1 VARRKIAPAS
11 GESHTDE
18 RWVVSYADM
27 VTVLMCLFIV
37 LYAMSTVDQNK
48 FNALK
53 NSLATGFGVTETQ
66 TVDSAEGT
74 IVPKE
79 LVNKKGQAFTA
90 AAAAAQA
97 KQLDTVLKG
106 ELEAALKH
114 ADLASKAQVTVS
126 SRGVTIGLVGSA
138 TYFEGNSA
146 TLRAKAVQVLTAIA
160 PPLADRDRVVTV
172 EGHADPHGSPGQFG
186 TDWNLAAARATSVL
200 VYLVDHG
207 GVAGSRISSVSY
219 GSAKPVTDTSK
230 ASIEQNRR
238 VDIVVH
244 RAPTSTANASASG

>member
-1 VARRKIAPAS
+1 VRARKRLPAGS
-11 GESHTDE
+11 GESHPDE

-53 NSLATGFGVTETQ
+53 NSLATGFGVTATK
-66 TVDSAEGT
+66 TVDTATGT
-74 IVPKE
+74 VVPKD
-79 LVNKKGQAFTA
+79 LVDRNGQGFTA
-90 AAAAAQA
+90 LAAKVQRLDQSLKSELNTALERAGLAA
-97 KQLDTVLKG
+97 
-106 ELEAALKH
+106 
-114 ADLASKAQVTVS
+114 KAQVTVS

-138 TYFEGNSA
+138 TYFDGNSA
-146 TLRAKAVQVLTAIA
+146 ILRAEAVRVLAAIA
-160 PPLADRDRVVTV
+160 PALSGVDRSITV
-172 EGHADPHGSPGQFG
+172 EGHADPHGSPGRYG

-200 VYLVDHG
+200 LYLVGHG

-219 GSAKPVTDTSK
+219 GSSRPVADTSA

-244 RAPTSTANASASG
+244 RTATAPASG

>member
-1 VARRKIAPAS
+1 MRTRKRLPAGS
-11 GESHTDE
+11 GESHPDE

-53 NSLATGFGVTETQ
+53 NSLATGFGVTASK
-66 TVDSAEGT
+66 TVDTADGT
-74 IVPKE
+74 VVPKD
-79 LVNKKGQAFTA
+79 LVDKNGQGFTA
-90 AAAAAQA
+90 TAIAAKVKRQDQA
-97 KQLDTVLKG
+97 LKS
-106 ELEAALKH
+106 ELETALKR
-114 ADLASKAQVTVS
+114 AGLSAKAEVTVS
-126 SRGVTIGLVGSA
+126 ARGVTIGLVGSA
-138 TYFEGNSA
+138 TYFDGNSA
-146 TLRAKAVQVLTAIA
+146 DLRAEAMRVLAALA
-160 PPLADRDRVVTV
+160 PALSGEDRTITV
-172 EGHADPHGSPGQFG
+172 EGHADPHGSPGEYG

-207 GVAGSRISSVSY
+207 DIAGSRISSVSY
-219 GSAKPVTDTSK
+219 GSARPVTDMSS

-244 RAPTSTANASASG
+244 RPATTTAAG